1 MLGARFKIRQISNST
16 TTGDGDRFDAD
27 APLKVVA
34 AVMAPPLLRR
44 RCSRY
49 NLHNRSGSRYPG
61 V

>member
-49 NLHNRSGSRYPG
+49 NLHNRS
-61 V
+61 